1 MKTYYTYHTEEKQAE
16 GKLNYVEAQKSK
28 LEQSIPKEKLQRSKK
43 FRLMEKEIQKVSLSL
58 SLSFNSCII

>member
-43 FRLMEKEIQKVSLSL
+43 FRLMEKEIQKVFFFFYL
-58 SLSFNSCII
+58 CMI